1 MLLLDSS
8 GLLHADFILLD
19 LFPFNMQKCDLFALS
34 MKNIDF
40 QSLQLKKQNNRE
52 YQVLARMYTVSGT
65 IKYCSYE
72 KQYGDSSKT

>member
-40 QSLQLKKQNNRE
+40 QSLQLKKQNN
-52 YQVLARMYTVSGT
+52 TVSILVRAPFRAEDPVLWAAGLW
-65 IKYCSYE
+65 S
-72 KQYGDSSKT
+72 QSWG